1 MLFSIKSI
9 MKIEEVSTVF
19 NSEILIEVFQQYQGI
34 AALIS
39 LTISVLVALVGVIP
53 SVFVTAA
60 NILFFGPWMG
70 FIISLLGEVIGG
82 YISFLA
88 YRKGFK
94 KATEKLVGKYKLIDR
109 LVHSDGMK
117 AGLLI
122 FQGRL
127 LPFVPSGIVT
137 LASSVS
143 NVSGTI
149 YNIATL
155 LGKIPSIALE
165 VLISY
170 QFINIEENLL
180 NLVIT
185 IVILITMYLTIKKY
199 SKF

>member
-1 MLFSIKSI
+1 MFFYKSYN
-9 MKIEEVSTVF
+9 KNARGNKVF
-19 NSEILIEVFQQYQGI
+19 NSEILMEIFQQYHTI
-34 AALIS
+34 AVLIS
-39 LTISVLVALVGVIP
+39 LTISVLVALAGVIP

-70 FIISLLGEVIGG
+70 FVISLLGEVVGG

-94 KATEKLVGKYKLIDR
+94 KATEKLIGKYKLIDR

-143 NVSGTI
+143 DVNGTI

-180 NLVIT
+180 NFVIT
-185 IVILITMYLTIKKY
+185 IVILITMYITIKKY